1 MPHSEVE
8 KTLAAWREAERR
20 AATVSVGSDAHLCAE
35 HDVITCRAAYQDA
48 VRSLPTSL
56 VDELISVAG
65 RVALDRDD

>member
-1 MPHSEVE
+1 MPHREVE

-20 AATVSVGSDAHLCAE
+20 AATASVGSDAHVCAQ

-56 VDELISVAG
+56 VDEPISVAAG
-65 RVALDRDD
+65 VGLDQDE